1 MIKTAALFLKDR
13 EGTKKGKKKK
23 KKKDFPTDPT

>member
-1 MIKTAALFLKDR
+1 MIKTAALFLKNT
-13 EGTKKGKKKK
+13 EGKKGKKK